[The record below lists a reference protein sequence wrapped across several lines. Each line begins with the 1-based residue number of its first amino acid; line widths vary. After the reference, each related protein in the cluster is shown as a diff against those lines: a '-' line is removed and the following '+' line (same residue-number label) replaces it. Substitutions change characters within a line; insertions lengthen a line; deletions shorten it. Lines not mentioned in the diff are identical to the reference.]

1 MLSDE
6 LAALQLF
13 TAKQQRELDVAV
25 LVAFKGLVGRDVFCQ
40 AIFLIFIIEIP
51 HRHRGEIP
59 TFSRSCQEA
68 GSTTASCRMRACSI
82 R

>member
-1 MLSDE
+1 MRCFAEIDLEKIIDYKYLMDPAGHYSN
-6 LAALQLF
+6 QS
-13 TAKQQRELDVAV
+13 
-25 LVAFKGLVGRDVFCQ
+25 VFCQ

-51 HRHRGEIP
+51 HRHRGKIP